1 MSYIEKR
8 FNKQTGKVEYE
19 VGVSVQDGIDRVV
32 VDDEQEAFQYY
43 RQGIKC
49 SQGFPPP
56 DDPDPD
62 GKTISIPPLRDQTR
76 WPEVIAEGNNR
87 YTLTTEAIQTA
98 MHLALWRKK
107 TPLIPGARYRF
118 KAMIEKLDDPFLGEN
133 I

>member
-62 GKTISIPPLRDQTR
+62 GKTI
-76 WPEVIAEGNNR
+76 
-87 YTLTTEAIQTA
+87 TTEAIQTA